1 MLNLVT
7 GVPGA
12 SKTAY
17 VVTQLFDIERKNKIN
32 LKKNILVFEHNKSFQ
47 DKFKDDFSYIEVEQG
62 SGHELKIILQVLE
75 ENYFDRS

>member
-47 DKFKDDFSYIEVEQG
+47 DKFKDDFS
-62 SGHELKIILQVLE
+62 
-75 ENYFDRS
+75 